1 MIAYT
6 YDPHTFEYLGIETIF
21 ESPLEQGT
29 YLVPVNA
36 TLQHPTLPQEKNK
49 TCVFSTASQTWSV
62 LEDHRQVP
70 GADGKLCGGTPYW
83 LVGDSCESP
92 ARYMEVLGPLPTG
105 ALLKAPE
112 KTLSEVKAEK
122 ISQINTETSAKILT
136 GFTYKGYK
144 YSYDRDDQ
152 QNFADTAVI
161 AQQCVA
167 QGTSRLVNWNSYNTA
182 GGLVVQTFTPTEFL
196 DVYLNGA
203 LTHKQTCMLQATTR
217 KDKVQKATSI
227 SQVESI

>member
-1 MIAYT
+1 MNVYL
-6 YDPHTFEYLGIETIF
+6 YDPKTFVWCGVDVA
-21 ESPLEQGT
+21 SSNPLDNGSWLVPASAT
-29 YLVPVNA
+29 LVKPDMPTSDKLVPVFNPN
-36 TLQHPTLPQEKNK
+36 TN
-49 TCVFSTASQTWSV
+49 TWNNV
-62 LEDHRQVP
+62 EDHRQYMSEE
-70 GADGKLCGGTPYW
+70 GKLLGGTPYW
-83 LVGDSCESP
+83 LSGDSFDSEP
-92 ARYMEVLGPLPTG
+92 RYMKELGPLPAG
-105 ALLKAPE
+105 ALLTAPL
-112 KTLSEVKAEK
+112 KTLSQAKTSK
-122 ISQINTETSAKILT
+122 IEAINIETSQKIT
-136 GFTYKGYK
+136 AGFIYKGYK

-152 QNFADTAVI
+152 QNFSDTAVV